1 LKKKWIMGIGATILG
16 GSILA
21 NVAFAA
27 GVLQVEANIVDF
39 SWKIGGHKYSSDTS
53 YSDGS
58 VQLPTSLNYQGTTYI
73 PIRLLAETLGY
84 QVEWDNATRTATL
97 EDPDNSEDP
106 VADLPE
112 ENKGKPVTI
121 ENNPAHVTSSV
132 NLLSSNDADSKVV
145 ATLTA
150 GTQVNISKELGREW
164 LQVAADGQTGY
175 IPASVTDYR
184 FEADR
189 PAWEQKADSIITTG
203 LQFLG
208 TPYLFGA
215 KAGQTAT
222 FDCSSFTEYAF
233 GQHKVKLPRVS
244 RQQSTVGKD
253 VPLDQLRKGDLLFF
267 TTPARKK
274 KTGLDHIGHVAIYLG
289 SNQVLHTYRV
299 GIGVTVTTL
308 DAGWKSRL
316 VSAKRVLN

>member
-1 LKKKWIMGIGATILG
+1 MGTAATILG

-21 NVAFAA
+21 NVAFAS
-27 GVLQVEANIVDF
+27 GILQVQADIVDF
-39 SWKIGGHKYSSDTS
+39 SWKIGGNKYSSETS
-53 YSDGS
+53 YSDGT

-97 EDPDNSEDP
+97 ADSDNSEDP

-121 ENNPAHVTSSV
+121 ENNPAHLTSNV
-132 NLLSSNDADSKVV
+132 NMLSSNDANSKVV
-145 ATLTA
+145 ATLMS
-150 GTQVNISKELGREW
+150 GTQVNIGEELGREW

-189 PAWEQKADSIITTG
+189 PAWEQKADAIITTG

-222 FDCSSFTEYAF
+222 FDCSSFTEYVF

-253 VPLDQLRKGDLLFF
+253 VQLDQLRKGDLLFF
-267 TTPARKK
+267 TTPARKT

-289 SNQVLHTYRV
+289 NNQVLHTYRV
-299 GIGVTVTTL
+299 GIGVTVTAL

>member
-1 LKKKWIMGIGATILG
+1 MGIAATTLG

-21 NVAFAA
+21 NVAFAS
-27 GVLQVEANIVDF
+27 GILQVQADIVDF
-39 SWKIGGHKYSSDTS
+39 AWKIGGNKYSSETS
-53 YSDGS
+53 YSDGK

-84 QVEWDNATRTATL
+84 QVDWDNATRTATL
-97 EDPDNSEDP
+97 ADSDNSEDP
-106 VADLPE
+106 VADMPE
-112 ENKGKPVTI
+112 ENAKKPVTV
-121 ENNPAHVTSSV
+121 ENNPAHLTSNV
-132 NLLSSNDADSKVV
+132 NLLSSNDGNSTVV

-150 GTQVNISKELGREW
+150 GMQVNVSEDLGRDW
-164 LQVAADGQTGY
+164 LRVAADGQTGY
-175 IPASVTDYR
+175 VPVSVTDYR

-189 PAWEQKADSIITTG
+189 PAWEQKADAIIATG

-215 KAGQTAT
+215 KTGQTAT

-267 TTPARKK
+267 TTPARKN

-289 SNQVLHTYRV
+289 NNQVLHTYRV